1 MVLGYDEE
9 TLATATSLGFYMK
22 QMGPE
27 GMNKLAPV
35 LYKKNGVLALVL
47 TTRCLRMAT
56 GRDRYSRARKSEGCR
71 LRGTLRIVKTT

>member
-1 MVLGYDEE
+1 MQVRALSVRTKKGQ
-9 TLATATSLGFYMK
+9 A
-22 QMGPE
+22 
-27 GMNKLAPV
+27 APV